1 MIQWLKRGQIWQW
14 NQWKTMDFTTTI
26 QGRNALL
33 NIASVMINLNK
44 WELLKMAK
52 TFRWDDKQDP
62 RKDTQ
67 KAKQDQ
73 KQAGR
78 KSKEFLKGLYL

>member
-1 MIQWLKRGQIWQW
+1 
-14 NQWKTMDFTTTI
+14 
-26 QGRNALL
+26 
-33 NIASVMINLNK
+33 
-44 WELLKMAK
+44 MAK

-62 RKDTQ
+62 RKTTQ

-73 KQAGR
+73 KLAGR